1 MHVLQCTNGH
11 FFDGD
16 KYSVCPHC
24 GAASA
29 GGDSKKRERSD
40 SIFHR
45 NKPKTVSRSQSQTGA
60 GDDVTVVLPQSNETA
75 VAAIPSVPPVAASSP
90 SAPAAS
96 AVAAQ
101 QNAVPVSV
109 VPQAVAIP
117 AAPADDG
124 KTMGFFSSNIG
135 VAKEPVVGWLVCV
148 KGMHFGEAFE
158 LYAGRNSIGRDGS
171 NKVVISGDNTVSSSK
186 HLWVTYEPKKRE
198 FFVQPGESS
207 GLSYLNGENI
217 MIPQAFKTY
226 DKLEIGSG
234 EYLLVPLCCENF
246 TWEDY
251 TNNQ

>member
-40 SIFHR
+40 SFFHR

-75 VAAIPSVPPVAASSP
+75 VAAVPSVPVAEAASSAPVASLQSAAPVSPAYQVP
-90 SAPAAS
+90 SAP
-96 AVAAQ
+96 V
-101 QNAVPVSV
+101 
-109 VPQAVAIP
+109 
-117 AAPADDG
+117 APADDG